1 MSANGQPKEMETMK
15 PGKPLQP
22 DEFRHHAKE
31 QPQEIDLRGTS
42 NVLKMGSLEIE
53 AHADRLIVVRDEF
66 RSGYECATCV
76 GKGRVTCNN
85 CNGTGMSV
93 VAANARCSRCKGERF
108 ILCPECEGKQV
119 MEGGIV
125 VPDTSKRE
133 VTTGTIVSIGPE
145 VTKFKRGDSI
155 LFTSFTGHEL
165 DLNAYELDGTEV
177 KVAIVIMR
185 ESEPLAKV
193 SGHLELR
200 RVKRSSAVA
209 TAM

>member
-1 MSANGQPKEMETMK
+1 MATNGQVSRAKNEEALPQASETTEK
-15 PGKPLQP
+15 WV
-22 DEFRHHAKE
+22 EHV
-31 QPQEIDLRGTS
+31 QEIDLRGES
-42 NVLKMGSLEIE
+42 NLLKMGGLSLE

-66 RSGYECATCV
+66 RSGYECATCT
-76 GKGRVTCNN
+76 GRGVVACEN
-85 CNGTGMSV
+85 CKGTGVSV
-93 VAANARCSRCKGERF
+93 VAANARCSRCKGGKTV
-108 ILCPECEGKQV
+108 ICPECEGKQV

-125 VPDTSKRE
+125 VPDSSKRE
-133 VTTGTIVSIGPE
+133 VTTGTIVSVGPE

-200 RVKRSSAVA
+200 RVKRSAAVA